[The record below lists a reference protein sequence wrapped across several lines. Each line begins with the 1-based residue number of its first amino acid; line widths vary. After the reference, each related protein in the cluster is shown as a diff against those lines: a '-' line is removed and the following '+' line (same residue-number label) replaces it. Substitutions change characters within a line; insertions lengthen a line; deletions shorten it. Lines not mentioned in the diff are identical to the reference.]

1 MERNQHETICAAMA
15 AEASGNGKEARRLYK
30 LLLQTDPGNIQAKVR
45 MHSLMGG
52 SDSSVDARSPSE
64 DTLNQLFSEYNAGS
78 LKKAERLSRLLCT
91 EFPYDPI
98 GWKVLGAVLLCLG
111 SNSEAAEVCRKAI
124 DLSSSDVEPLH
135 NLGSA
140 LLALGHFHDAEGC
153 FRTVIA
159 SEPSFAGAYNN
170 LAIILKQTGRIPE
183 AEEIYKKAVM
193 LDPACAIARSN
204 LGNTLAA
211 LGDFEGAKASLEK
224 AICLRPSFAE
234 AHRYLASI
242 KQFTEKDDQYQK
254 MYELHQRPETSPEQ
268 RCHLSFGLAKACEDL
283 GFFESSFNYYS
294 KGNALR
300 KQAIGYDSSQ
310 DGDLFKTLKTAYAEL
325 ARLPPE
331 SAKHSCSILPVF
343 VVGMPRSGTTL
354 VEQIMSSHSEVT
366 GAGELPYVANFGRSM
381 ATGSIEITPSR
392 VTEFRRI
399 YLQQLEIV
407 ANDKKFVID
416 KSPQNFLYLGLIQ
429 AAFPEAKVVHVSR
442 SAKAVCWANF
452 KQYFPSDGFG
462 YCYSLA
468 DIASYYALYEDL
480 MAFWKVSLAGTIH
493 EVDYELLTVNQKEE
507 TQRLIK
513 HLGLEWEERCL
524 RPERNDRAVATAS
537 NLQIRE
543 KIYAGSSEKWR
554 NFSPYIGEAFAAL

>member
-1 MERNQHETICAAMA
+1 MERNQHETVRAAVA
-15 AEASGNGKEARRLYK
+15 AEASGNVQEARRLYT
-30 LLLQTDPGNIQAKVR
+30 LLLETDPGNIQAKVR

-64 DTLNQLFSEYNAGS
+64 ETLNQLFHEYHAGS
-78 LKKAERLSRLLCT
+78 LKKAERLSRLLCK

-98 GWKVLGAVLLCLG
+98 GWKVLGAVLLRLG

-140 LLALGHFHDAEGC
+140 LSALGQFHDAEGC

-170 LAIILKQTGRIPE
+170 LAIILKQTGRIRE
-183 AEEIYKKAVM
+183 AGEIYKKAVT
-193 LDPACAIARSN
+193 LDPACASARSN

-211 LGDFEGAKASLEK
+211 LGDFEGARASLEK
-224 AICLRPSFAE
+224 AINLRPSFAE

-242 KQFTEKDDQYQK
+242 KQFTEKDDQYQR
-254 MYELHQRPETSPEQ
+254 MYELHQRPETSLEQ

-294 KGNALR
+294 EGNALR
-300 KQAIGYDSSQ
+300 KQAIGYHSSQ
-310 DGDLFKTLKTAYAEL
+310 DNDLFKNLKTAYLEI

-331 SAKHSCSILPVF
+331 SANLSCSILPVF

-366 GAGELPYVANFGRSM
+366 GAGELPHVANFGRSM
-381 ATGSIEITPSR
+381 ATGSTEITPNQ
-392 VTEFRRI
+392 VTEFRRL
-399 YLQQLEIV
+399 YLQQLEKV
-407 ANDKKFVID
+407 ADDKKIVID
-416 KSPQNFLYLGLIQ
+416 KSPQNFLYLGLIR

-442 SAKAVCWANF
+442 NAQAVCWANF

-554 NFSPYIGEAFAAL
+554 NFSPYIGEAFAGL